1 MLAET
6 KEPLV
11 ELIVSAFGEDVTQS
25 KVHPAKTLVCYSDVY
40 FSILE
45 EQMESTDVKQLKEH
59 SRKTSCTVTEPSVH

>member
-25 KVHPAKTLVCYSDVY
+25 KVHPAKTLVCYSDVRRLL
-40 FSILE
+40 FN
-45 EQMESTDVKQLKEH
+45 TRGADG
-59 SRKTSCTVTEPSVH
+59 VH